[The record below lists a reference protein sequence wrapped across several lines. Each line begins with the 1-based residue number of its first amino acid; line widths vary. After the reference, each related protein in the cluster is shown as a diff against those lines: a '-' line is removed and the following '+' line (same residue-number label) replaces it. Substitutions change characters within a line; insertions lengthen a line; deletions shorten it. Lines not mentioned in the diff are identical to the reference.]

1 MPITT
6 IRDLYNGTIP
16 VQTGILQ
23 NNSDYIKLSDAYLST
38 YKALVDLLDPQP
50 LELFNRITDL
60 QGQIDAMDAEY
71 RYIQGFKDGAG
82 IMLDVFSTNIG
93 R

>member
-6 IRDLYNGTIP
+6 IHDLYNGAIP

-38 YKALVDLLDPQP
+38 YKALVDLLDPQ
-50 LELFNRITDL
+50 
-60 QGQIDAMDAEY
+60 
-71 RYIQGFKDGAG
+71 
-82 IMLDVFSTNIG
+82 
-93 R
+93 